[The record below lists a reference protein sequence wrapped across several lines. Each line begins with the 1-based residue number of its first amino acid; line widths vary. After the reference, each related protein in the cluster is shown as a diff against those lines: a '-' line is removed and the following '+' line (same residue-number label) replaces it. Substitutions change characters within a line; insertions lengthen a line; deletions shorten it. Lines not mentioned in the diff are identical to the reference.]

1 MKTIKHVERLQRLH
15 NLIEM
20 ECTGSPLRI
29 AERLR
34 ISERTVYYLIEQLR
48 DYEAQIGYDRGRK
61 TYFYKDDFVLE
72 VNFSIC
78 IGNPDQVTEI
88 LEGSYFKNRPR
99 TDKNQRNSEYL

>member
-29 AERLR
+29 AERMR

-61 TYFYKDDFVLE
+61 TYYYKDDFVLE

-88 LEGSYFKNRPR
+88 LEGSYFKNRSR
-99 TDKNQRNSEYL
+99 SDRDQSNSKYL

>member
-15 NLIEM
+15 NLIQM
-20 ECTGSPLRI
+20 ECTGSPSQI
-29 AERLR
+29 ADRLR

-48 DYEAQIGYDRGRK
+48 DYEARIGYDRGRK

-88 LEGSYFKNRPR
+88 LEGSYFK
-99 TDKNQRNSEYL
+99 TNSRRSRERSVV

>member
-15 NLIEM
+15 NLIQM
-20 ECTGSPLRI
+20 ECTGSPVQV
-29 AERLR
+29 AQRLR

-61 TYFYKDDFVLE
+61 TYYYKDDFVLE

-78 IGNPDQVTEI
+78 IGSHDQVTEI
-88 LEGSYFKNRPR
+88 LEGSYFKKKTRSSLE
-99 TDKNQRNSEYL
+99 QSAY

>member
-20 ECTGSPLRI
+20 ECTGSPFQI

-61 TYFYKDDFVLE
+61 TYYYKDDFVLE

-78 IGNPDQVTEI
+78 IGAPDQVTEI
-88 LEGSYFKNRPR
+88 LDGSYFKNRTKSKDLGTPG
-99 TDKNQRNSEYL
+99 YL

>member
-15 NLIEM
+15 NLIQM
-20 ECTGSPLRI
+20 ECTGSPAQI
-29 AERLR
+29 ADRLR

-78 IGNPDQVTEI
+78 IGSHDQVTEI
-88 LEGSYFKNRPR
+88 LEGSYFKTNKR
-99 TDKNQRNSEYL
+99 DSYEGSLY

>member
-1 MKTIKHVERLQRLH
+1 MKTIKHVERLQHLH
-15 NLIEM
+15 NLIQT
-20 ECTGSPLRI
+20 ECTGSPAQI
-29 AERLR
+29 ARRLR

-78 IGNPDQVTEI
+78 IGSHDAVTEI
-88 LEGSYFKNRPR
+88 LEGSYFK
-99 TDKNQRNSEYL
+99 KNTRSSYDRSLY